1 LAKIAVGRQA
11 QSSSAGLSLP
21 RTSEVINMPRSGLG
35 TTMAFLG
42 AASVD
47 ELVGRPY
54 Q

>member
-1 LAKIAVGRQA
+1 LAKIAVGRQT

-21 RTSEVINMPRSGLG
+21 RASEVINMPRSGFDS
-35 TTMAFLG
+35 TMVFLG
-42 AASVD
+42 AALVE